1 MITLWCKFYVSIIE
15 SFINLA
21 IDKTSKRVVFNG

>member
-1 MITLWCKFYVSIIE
+1 MITLWCEFYVSIIE

-21 IDKTSKRVVFNG
+21 IDKTFKWAVFNG